1 MACSIKG
8 NVKGNTSPATGRGA
22 DFLDFQP
29 LCAGGHALCGTDLTS
44 SLSSTAY
51 LRCDDANRFAKLSK
65 RSGCTVS
72 TMVLSEALG
81 LRLFRV
87 IRGGIGFNTETGSRR
102 HPAYRPSFY
111 KGECSIKGNVK
122 GNTSPATGRGADFL
136 DFQPLCAGGHALC
149 GTDLTSSLS
158 STAYLRCDD
167 ANRFAKLS
175 KRSGCTVS
183 TMVLSE
189 ALGLRLFRVIRG
201 GIGFNTETG
210 SRRHPA
216 YRPSFYKGEC
226 QGKHFSRDR
235 KGSRFP

>member
-102 HPAYRPSFY
+102 HPAYRPSSY
-111 KGECSIKGNVK
+111 SPSNPSVSQNRLAIVRKGRRKGLGWSAEALKLLAVS
-122 GNTSPATGRGADFL
+122 TSQRRSFL
-136 DFQPLCAGGHALC
+136 
-149 GTDLTSSLS
+149 LS
-158 STAYLRCDD
+158 S
-167 ANRFAKLS
+167 KV
-175 KRSGCTVS
+175 SG
-183 TMVLSE
+183 
-189 ALGLRLFRVIRG
+189 
-201 GIGFNTETG
+201 
-210 SRRHPA
+210 
-216 YRPSFYKGEC
+216 
-226 QGKHFSRDR
+226 
-235 KGSRFP
+235 